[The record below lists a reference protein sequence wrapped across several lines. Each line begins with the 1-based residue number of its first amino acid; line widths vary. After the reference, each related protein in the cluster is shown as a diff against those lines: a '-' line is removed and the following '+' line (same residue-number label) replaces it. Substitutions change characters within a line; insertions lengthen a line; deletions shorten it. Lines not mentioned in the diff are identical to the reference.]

1 MSWLKVYYR
10 DGDGVMRS
18 LNGVR
23 VLVGT
28 VVRRPAMIYLDQSV
42 YTLTSQAGARY
53 WFDHFERGMK

>member
-1 MSWLKVYYR
+1 
-10 DGDGVMRS
+10 